1 MADDRATLILRVPR
15 KLKVKIQVDAA
26 KQSKT
31 QQDVATEILA
41 AHYGEE
47 YESRWPGTRAAEARA
62 AAR

>member
-1 MADDRATLILRVPR
+1 MPKNSDDRKVLILRLPQ

-41 AHYGEE
+41 EHYGES
-47 YESRWPGTRAAEARA
+47 YTSRWPGTRAAAS
-62 AAR
+62 